1 MYLNPQEENLLRA
14 GMTLLVD
21 PTSNEIPEN
30 ERRGVARGFSGQGF
44 ETRQGLACTIARDD
58 NVTLIVSKGLLERQT
73 IRHEFIHCAQVYASE
88 ETMSASLS
96 AAEAIGAQIVSA
108 VRAAVAADPELETK
122 GHRDLLRMTTA
133 WKFTKEQGAKA
144 VPPPH
149 ALFDDLHS
157 YYPSPATRELSVTLG
172 FPDPDTVY
180 AAMTAAILKEI
191 GFIIDPLSDLA
202 REIVAY
208 TFQSVEHTA
217 IDTLFENATI
227 RAEALAEPQR
237 FETVPRR

>member
-1 MYLNPQEENLLRA
+1 MNLNPQEESLFRA

-21 PTSNEIPEN
+21 PTSDEIPET
-30 ERRGVARGFSGQGF
+30 ERRGVARGFGGLGF

-58 NVTLIVSKGLLERQT
+58 NVTLIVTKGPLERQT

-88 ETMSASLS
+88 ETMKSCLA
-96 AAEAIGAQIVSA
+96 AAETIGGQIIAA
-108 VRAAVAADPELETK
+108 VRLAVAADPELETK

-133 WKFTKEQGAKA
+133 WRFTKEQGTKA

-157 YYPSPATRELSVTLG
+157 YYPSPATRELSLSLG

-180 AAMTAAILKEI
+180 AAMTAAILREI
-191 GFIIDPLSDLA
+191 GFDIEPTSDLG

-208 TFQSVEHTA
+208 TFQSVEHPT
-217 IDTLFENATI
+217 INTLFENATI
-227 RAEALAEPQR
+227 KAEALAAELG
-237 FETVPRR
+237 FCTGPRR